1 VADEFGDVLADARG
15 RRHMVGL
22 KFREVADA
30 TDFHRRAVEAG
41 LWVRVHAYHEGHST
55 LLTKLPLCADETIV
69 DFIAEKFRSLLRD
82 AGT

>member
-1 VADEFGDVLADARG
+1 
-15 RRHMVGL
+15 MVGL

-30 TDFHRRAVEAG
+30 IDFHRRAVEAG

-55 LLTKLPLCADETIV
+55 LLTKLPLCADETVV

-82 AGT
+82 AGA